1 MVNIEIDDLIVKIF
15 ISTEINND
23 IHILKY
29 Y

>member
-15 ISTEINND
+15 ISAEINND
-23 IHILKY
+23 IYILKY

>member
-15 ISTEINND
+15 ISAEINND